1 MMRAFREP
9 EMEIIVI
16 WMVSRNLPIGI
27 VYGYA
32 LYIRRRQRNFKN
44 PVAVAVVYRRIA
56 NRRPSPVALALSEP
70 ALIRRFP
77 PLLGG

>member
-16 WMVSRNLPIGI
+16 WMVSRNLPIDI

-56 NRRPSPVALALSEP
+56 NRRAFAGCVGFERACADT
-70 ALIRRFP
+70 
-77 PLLGG
+77 